1 MPAPVP
7 RPEGTVAD
15 ACAELRRI
23 AASRCDEARAAAQV
37 HAAAAERT
45 HMFRRDLVA
54 AEHVVATAEA
64 AADPRPRSDEKSRAR
79 EVYLAAREQAASE
92 GELSDATATWAH
104 AVDRIN
110 RAARLAARALAKA
123 RAEAAGLERAVHE
136 AERVEQAARM
146 RAEAAEAGCLD
157 ARVRLATC
165 EERLM
170 APADPGHADMAPST
184 PGQPPAA
191 AGSPVGTIGQ
201 IPHGEPLVIESMV
214 SGDRRALELAATAIA
229 EHGQLSPAAI
239 RVQLQELV
247 DAIASVAGQEG
258 FLLFDPGHPFWS
270 NLTVDEARDV
280 LAALARLGFRFEPAE
295 GWHAGRAPTP
305 SDLSLALAYAGL
317 DARNVRGLPSAADLR
332 TLPSSIG
339 IDARAFLAAFAP
351 DLAMDQLV
359 RLLEVRAVKLGPL
372 WDAWGLVRPILLSPR
387 RSLGMLP
394 G

>member
-15 ACAELRRI
+15 ACAELRRV
-23 AASRCDEARAAAQV
+23 AASRCDEARAAAHV

-45 HMFRRDLVA
+45 HVLRRDLVA
-54 AEHVVATAEA
+54 AEHAVATAQA
-64 AADPRPRSDEKSRAR
+64 AADPRPRSAEKSRAR
-79 EVYLAAREQAASE
+79 EVYLAARDEAADEAAQS
-92 GELSDATATWAH
+92 AAVATWAH

-110 RAARLAARALAKA
+110 HATRLAVRALAKA
-123 RAEAAGLERAVHE
+123 RAEAARLERALHE
-136 AERVEQAARM
+136 AERVEQAARI
-146 RAEAAEAGCLD
+146 RAEAAEASCLD
-157 ARVRLATC
+157 ARVRLAAC
-165 EERLM
+165 EERLL
-170 APADPGHADMAPST
+170 AASQPGDPDVAPS
-184 PGQPPAA
+184 PAGQPRAV
-191 AGSPVGTIGQ
+191 AGSSVGTIGKS
-201 IPHGEPLVIESMV
+201 PHGEPLVIESMV

-229 EHGQLSPAAI
+229 EHVQLSPAAI

-258 FLLFDPGHPFWS
+258 FLLFDPAHQFWS
-270 NLTVDEARDV
+270 NLTADEARDV
-280 LAALARLGFRFEPAE
+280 LAALTRLGFRFEPAE

-317 DARNVRGLPSAADLR
+317 DARNVRGLPSAAELR

-359 RLLEVRAVKLGPL
+359 RLLEVRAVKLAPL
-372 WDAWGLVRPILLSPR
+372 WDAWGLVRPVLLSPR
-387 RSLGMLP
+387 RSLGTLP

>member
-15 ACAELRRI
+15 ACAELRRV
-23 AASRCDEARAAAQV
+23 AASRCEEARTAAQV

-45 HMFRRDLVA
+45 RMVRRDLVA
-54 AEHVVATAEA
+54 AEHAVAAA
-64 AADPRPRSDEKSRAR
+64 QSAADPRPRSAEKSEAR

-92 GELSDATATWAH
+92 AELSAATATWAH

-110 RAARLAARALAKA
+110 RAARLAARTLTKV
-123 RAEAAGLERAVHE
+123 RTEATRLERAVHE
-136 AERVEQAARM
+136 AERVEQAARI

-165 EERLM
+165 EERL
-170 APADPGHADMAPST
+170 AGPVDLGHLDRAPST
-184 PGQPPAA
+184 AGQPPAA
-191 AGSPVGTIGQ
+191 AGSPVGSISQ
-201 IPHGEPLVIESMV
+201 IPHSEPLVIESMV
-214 SGDRRALELAATAIA
+214 CGDRRALELAATAIA

-258 FLLFDPGHPFWS
+258 FLIFDPGHPFWS
-270 NLTVDEARDV
+270 SLTADEARDV

-339 IDARAFLAAFAP
+339 VDARAFLAAFAP

-359 RLLEVRAVKLGPL
+359 RLLEVRAVNLGPL
-372 WDAWGLVRPILLSPR
+372 WDGWGLVRPVLLSPR
-387 RSLGMLP
+387 RSLGTLP